1 MENFIII
8 YRKYLLFT
16 LLLATVLA
24 YLFFQPLIRV
34 IDITAAPIDYGI
46 LSAVLVAS
54 IAVLSF
60 VQLCL
65 WVLHQ
70 NWPFLGKYA
79 AEHFER
85 NFKSLLSWQKVGFY
99 LGFFLALLYA
109 FVGAL
114 GAVL

>member
-8 YRKYLLFT
+8 YRKYLLTT
-16 LLLATVLA
+16 LLLASILA
-24 YLFFQPLIRV
+24 YLCYQPLIRLV
-34 IDITAAPIDYGI
+34 DVTAAPIDYGI
-46 LSAVLVAS
+46 LSAVLIAA

-70 NWPFLGKYA
+70 NWPFLGEYA

-85 NFKSLLSWQKVGFY
+85 NFKSLLSWQKVSFY

-109 FVGAL
+109 FIGAL
-114 GAVL
+114 GALL

>member
-8 YRKYLLFT
+8 YRKYLLIT
-16 LLLATVLA
+16 LLIASILA
-24 YLFFQPLIRV
+24 YLVYQPLIRLV
-34 IDITAAPIDYGI
+34 DVTAAPIDYGI
-46 LSAVLVAS
+46 LSAILVAAV
-54 IAVLSF
+54 AVLSF

-65 WVLHQ
+65 WVLHRH
-70 NWPFLGKYA
+70 WPFLGEYA

-109 FVGAL
+109 FVIAL
-114 GAVL
+114 GALL